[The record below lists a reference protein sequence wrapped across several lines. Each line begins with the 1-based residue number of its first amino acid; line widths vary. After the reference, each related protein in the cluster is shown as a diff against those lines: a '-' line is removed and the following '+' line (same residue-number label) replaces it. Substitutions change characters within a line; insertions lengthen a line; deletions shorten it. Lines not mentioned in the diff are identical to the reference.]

1 MIRPT
6 VIFSAAFLLA
16 TCACS
21 RSVAD
26 ELPVL
31 PLQRLSL
38 PQELLTVK
46 PPAITNH
53 PVWKSSVALG
63 FTITKGN
70 SDTMLAVA
78 NLQTSRRSQAN
89 EWLFGADGA
98 YGEDNAVKNRDT
110 LHSFGQFNHFFTS
123 RLFVFGRLDGLHD
136 GIKDIK
142 YRLSASIGLGYYL
155 VQRTNT
161 SLVFEAG
168 PSLVSERQG
177 NQTDT
182 YSALRL
188 AERFDQQLN
197 AAARLW
203 QTAEFIPQVDKTA
216 NFIFN
221 AELGIETVITK
232 ELSLRVA
239 VQDNYV
245 NQPAATY
252 KNNDFRLISG
262 LSYKF

>member
-1 MIRPT
+1 MIRPA
-6 VIFSAAFLLA
+6 VNFCAALLVA
-16 TCACS
+16 ACTCC
-21 RSVAD
+21 RGVAE

-38 PQELLTVK
+38 PQDLLTVK
-46 PPAITNH
+46 PPAITNQ

-70 SDTMLAVA
+70 SDTMLAIA
-78 NLQTSRRSQAN
+78 NLQTSRRAKAN

-98 YGEDNAVKNRDT
+98 YGEDNSVKNRDT
-110 LHSFGQFNHFFTS
+110 LHGFGQFNHFFTD

-142 YRLSASIGLGYYL
+142 YRLSASTGLGYYV

-177 NQTDT
+177 DKTDT

-188 AERFDQQLN
+188 AERFDQRLN

-203 QTAEFIPQVDKTA
+203 QSAELIPQVDQTA
-216 NFIFN
+216 NFIVN
-221 AELGIETVITK
+221 AEVGIETVITK
-232 ELSLRVA
+232 ELSLRVS

-245 NQPAATY
+245 NEPAATY